1 MSPVALTLNLTLGVL
16 LIGAM
21 ILGQRLDRR
30 LKALRASHNSF
41 AKAVSEL
48 DQAALRTQ
56 AGLNDLKAAAEDAR
70 SELAE
75 RIDAARALSDRL
87 GRLIGEAD
95 AKVDALGHAQAAIKA
110 PRPILL
116 RSIAEAEGPA
126 VQPAQS
132 VQEIQPTRRPMP
144 AARSRASVDDELFEA
159 ARPSLSALAGGRR

>member
-1 MSPVALTLNLTLGVL
+1 MSPIALILNLTLGVL

-56 AGLNDLKAAAEDAR
+56 SGLNELKATAEDAR
-70 SELAE
+70 TALAE
-75 RIDAARALSDRL
+75 RIDAARVLSDRL
-87 GRLIGEAD
+87 GKLIGEAD
-95 AKVDALGHAQAAIKA
+95 AKVEVLSQAQARVSART

-116 RSIAEAEGPA
+116 RSIAELEAAPA
-126 VQPAQS
+126 QPAPAAPLART
-132 VQEIQPTRRPMP
+132 IP
-144 AARSRASVDDELFEA
+144 AARSRANVDDELFEA
-159 ARPSLSALAGGRR
+159 VRPSLSALAGGRP